1 MKKLLLAILSVICL
15 SIGLSADVY
24 IKMVTRVDPFEA
36 MGQSLPARESVSEQW
51 ISDDF
56 YFVETGEGFAYLF
69 DSRQS
74 LFYLISHRT
83 KSYLEIKPPVDFA
96 SLLPS
101 ELAPMAQALQQM
113 TLSVV
118 PTGETRV
125 INNIKCQG
133 YRLQMTMMMS
143 PVEINIW
150 ASEELPVN
158 LKKFLENI
166 WPEFIKLE
174 LKASPQS
181 VAELS
186 KIRGLWI
193 SQESKVQMM
202 GMEIKSRAEVVE
214 ITKKTPP
221 RNIYALPQGYRKKDR
236 LEMED
241 IQGF

>member
-1 MKKLLLAILSVICL
+1 MKRPIIFLLLALSL
-15 SIGLSADVY
+15 TARLSADVY
-24 IKMVTRVDPFEA
+24 IKTVTRVEAIEA
-36 MGQSLPARESVSEQW
+36 MGQNIPARESVSEQW

-69 DSRQS
+69 DSRQG
-74 LFYLISHRT
+74 LVYLISHRT
-83 KSYLEIKPPVDFA
+83 KSYLEIKPPVHYA
-96 SLLPS
+96 SLLPA
-101 ELAPMAQALQQM
+101 ELATMARALEQM
-113 TLSVV
+113 TISVQ

-133 YRLQMTMMMS
+133 YRLEMTMMMY
-143 PVEINIW
+143 PVEITIW

-158 LKKFLENI
+158 LKKFLEII

-174 LKASPQS
+174 LKASSQM
-181 VAELS
+181 VAEIS
-186 KIRGLWI
+186 KIHGLWI
-193 SQESKVQMM
+193 SQESKAQVM
-202 GMEIKSRAEVVE
+202 GTEVKSRAEVVE
-214 ITKKTPP
+214 ISKKSPP